1 MTRSLLAL
9 TALLFSLTL
18 TASEAP
24 ATRAEKASAL
34 TQSELSVETVYTAP
48 QHTEKHF
55 LPVDELILALVHASF
70 EAVSLFVPAHP
81 AVATDL
87 NNRGPPSVPA

>member
-9 TALLFSLTL
+9 TALLFSLTF

-24 ATRAEKASAL
+24 ETRAVKANAL
-34 TQSELSVETVYTAP
+34 TQSELSVATVYTAP

-55 LPVDELILALVHASF
+55 LPADELMLTLVHANFGS
-70 EAVSLFVPAHP
+70 VSLFVPAHP
-81 AVATDL
+81 RSR
-87 NNRGPPSVPA
+87 NRRQ